1 MLDVEQQREHDASPP
16 LPNPAPALSNSSLDL
31 EKLVAQPTWR
41 EELRLMVEE
50 ERLDPWNID
59 LADIA
64 DKFLARMRKFQT
76 LDLVLPA
83 NLVLAAAILLHLKSE
98 ALKFEEEQ
106 VAEEQVYLEEDSA
119 PLEVPVLTLR
129 TRIPPKRRVTLTE
142 LMGALED
149 AFEYQR
155 AKEERVHVPDAM
167 AIILPEY
174 NIEERMSA
182 LLSRITAL
190 ADKEGLVLFSSLLRE
205 KTRQEIILTLLPLL
219 HLAQDGKINI
229 FQEKLF
235 GEIFV
240 QMKVSVT

>member
-1 MLDVEQQREHDASPP
+1 MLEGDNETVSTAI
-16 LPNPAPALSNSSLDL
+16 NSSLDL
-31 EKLVAQPTWR
+31 ETLVAQPTWR

-59 LADIA
+59 LIEIA
-64 DKFLARMRKFQT
+64 DKFLVRMRKFQT
-76 LDLVLPA
+76 MDLVLPA

-142 LMGALED
+142 LMDALED

-155 AKEERVHVPDAM
+155 TREERIHLPEPM
-167 AIILPEY
+167 SIILPEY
-174 NIEERMSA
+174 NIEERMGA
-182 LLSRITAL
+182 LLSRITTL
-190 ADKEGLVLFSSLLRE
+190 ADKEGLVLFSSLLQE

-240 QMKVSVT
+240 QIKVSVT

>member
-1 MLDVEQQREHDASPP
+1 MLDVENESGQ
-16 LPNPAPALSNSSLDL
+16 NSESASLDL

-64 DKFLARMRKFQT
+64 DKFLARIRKFQT

-83 NLVLAAAILLHLKSE
+83 NLILAAAILLHLKSE

-129 TRIPPKRRVTLTE
+129 TRIPPKRRVTITE
-142 LMGALED
+142 LMDALED

>member
-1 MLDVEQQREHDASPP
+1 MLDVEEQRGHDASPP
-16 LPNPAPALSNSSLDL
+16 LPNPSAVLSNPPLDL

-59 LADIA
+59 LVELA
-64 DKFLARMRKFQT
+64 DKFLVRMRKFQT
-76 LDLVLPA
+76 SDLVLPA

-142 LMGALED
+142 LMDALED

-155 AKEERVHVPDAM
+155 TREERIHLPEPM
-167 AIILPEY
+167 SIMLPEY
-174 NIEERMSA
+174 NIEERMNV
-182 LLSRITAL
+182 LLSRITTL
-190 ADKEGLVLFSSLLRE
+190 ADKEGLVLFSSLLQE
-205 KTRQEIILTLLPLL
+205 KTREEIILTLLPLL

-240 QMKVSVT
+240 QIKVSVT

>member
-1 MLDVEQQREHDASPP
+1 MPNVEDSGELEDVPSSTS
-16 LPNPAPALSNSSLDL
+16 LPGGSLDL

-50 ERLDPWNID
+50 DRLDRWNID
-59 LADIA
+59 LIEVAEKLLDRMHKIRTM
-64 DKFLARMRKFQT
+64 DLA
-76 LDLVLPA
+76 LPA

-106 VAEEQVYLEEDSA
+106 VAEEQVYLEEDQP

-129 TRIPPKRRVTLTE
+129 TRIAPKRRVTLNE
-142 LMGALED
+142 LMEALED
-149 AFEYQR
+149 AFEYQKSR
-155 AKEERVHVPDAM
+155 EEHIAVPEPL

-182 LLSRITAL
+182 LLSRITGL
-190 ADKEGLVLFSSLLRE
+190 ADAEGLVLFSALLRE
-205 KTRQEIILTLLPLL
+205 NTRQEIILTLLPLL